1 MHIHIHMYVCHSTY
15 HTHMYIHIHTYTQ
28 KDNACMHYYIY
39 VRMYVVEGNTSEG
52 AVISTSQVTE
62 GDIYVYT
69 CTPGCVHTHIHTYME
84 HACMHIHTQ

>member
-39 VRMYVVEGNTSEG
+39 VRTYVVEGNTSEG
-52 AVISTSQVTE
+52 AVISTSQVAE
-62 GDIYVYT
+62 GDLYVYT
-69 CTPGCVHTHIHTYME
+69 CTPGCVHTHMHTYM
-84 HACMHIHTQ
+84 